1 MDLKDYYIKELKDFI
16 RVNKDNLNS
25 ADSLEDL
32 AYKLN
37 KEPWSHKNNHMRAL
51 RIDTLLLYANLKGI
65 PLEFTTGPTL
75 PTLKKNSNQV
85 MVILEIGPFTISFFN
100 ISKTATAADIK
111 KKAETELFEGRT
123 PDLELPEDL
132 KKSILRLIKITV

>member
-16 RVNKDNLNS
+16 RENQDNLNS
-25 ADSLEDL
+25 AKSLEDL

-37 KEPWSHKNNHMRAL
+37 KEPWNPKNNHMRML

-65 PLEFTTGPTL
+65 PLEFITG
-75 PTLKKNSNQV
+75 PTLKKNPNQV
-85 MVILEIGPFTISFFN
+85 MAILEIGPFTVSFFN

-123 PDLELPEDL
+123 PDLELPANL
-132 KKSILRLIKITV
+132 KNSILRLLKVTV